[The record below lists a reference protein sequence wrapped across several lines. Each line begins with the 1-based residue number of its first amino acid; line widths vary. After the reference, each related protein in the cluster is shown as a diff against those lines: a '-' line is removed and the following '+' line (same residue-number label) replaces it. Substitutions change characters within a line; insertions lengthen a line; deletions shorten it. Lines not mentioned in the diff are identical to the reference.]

1 MKTDLSSQITLTRI
15 PQRYYRPE
23 NAFEHSVLTRLE
35 KIPTNIYES
44 ADEGSFAIAK
54 EIADQIRKKQEI
66 GENFVMAIPGGRSPL
81 SVYKEL
87 IRMHKEEQLSFRN
100 VVVFVEYEFFPLV
113 SPSAGNVAQL
123 KEALLDHIDIAPEN
137 IYAPDGCMP
146 KDAIIDFC
154 RMYEENIQKAGGLD
168 YILLGV
174 GHASNIMFNGVGSTL
189 SSRTRLVLLEGAARK
204 EASRTFPSLDNVP
217 AGVITMGIATM
228 MKARGHASN
237 IMFNGVGSTLS
248 SRTRLV
254 LLEGAA
260 RKEASRTFPSL
271 DNVPAG
277 VITMGIAT
285 MMKARNVILMAWG
298 EDKAKII
305 AKTVEGKVSD
315 AVPSSYLQ
323 NHTNA
328 KVVVDLSAAYDLTR
342 ISHPWLVTNCEWDNK
357 LIRRAIVW
365 LCQLTGKPI
374 LKLTNKDYSENGLG
388 ELLALYGSAYNVNIR
403 VFNDIQ
409 HTITGWPGGK
419 PNADDSNRPERAT
432 PYPKKVI
439 IFSPHPDDDV
449 ISMGGTFHRLC
460 EQHHDVHVAYET
472 SGNIAVGDEEVIR
485 YCEYLR
491 DVCAKYTEDETV
503 KKKAEEIIHFL
514 RYEKVEGEAE
524 KRDVLFMKGT
534 IRREEARAGARYS
547 GIKSD
552 DHIHFL
558 DLPFYET
565 GLVKKNDLS
574 EADIAIVKKLLTDVK
589 PDEMFVAGDL
599 ADPHGTHRVCLNA
612 VLAAIDELKDEEWL
626 KNCRIWMYR
635 GAWAEWEM
643 DHVEMAVPI
652 SPEELRHKRN
662 AILKHQSQ
670 AESAPF
676 LGDDER
682 LFWQRAEDRNRATA
696 ELYHQLGLASYEA
709 MEAFVQYVP
718 VR

>member
-1 MKTDLSSQITLTRI
+1 MKTDLSSKITLTRI

-35 KIPTNIYES
+35 KVPTSIYES
-44 ADEGSFAIAK
+44 ADEAACAIAK
-54 EIADQIRKKQEI
+54 EIAVQIRKKQETGANYTI
-66 GENFVMAIPGGRSPL
+66 ALPGGRTPL
-81 SVYKEL
+81 SVYREL
-87 IRMHKEEQLSFRN
+87 IRMHKEEQLSFHN
-100 VVVFVEYEFFPLV
+100 VIVFIEYEFYPLV
-113 SPSAGNVAQL
+113 TADAGNVAQL
-123 KEALLDHIDIAPEN
+123 KAAFLDHVDIAPEN
-137 IYAPDGCMP
+137 IYAPDGEMP
-146 KDAIIDFC
+146 KDSILDFC
-154 RMYEENIQKAGGLD
+154 QSYEENIRKAGGLD
-168 YILLGV
+168 CILLGV
-174 GHASNIMFNGVGSTL
+174 GPSSNITFNAAGSGIG
-189 SSRTRLVLLEGAARK
+189 SRTRLVVLEGAARK
-204 EASRTFPSLDNVP
+204 EAARTFASVDNVP
-217 AGVITMGIATM
+217 TGVITMGVSTI
-228 MKARGHASN
+228 MKARS
-237 IMFNGVGSTLS
+237 V
-248 SRTRLV
+248 V
-254 LLEGAA
+254 
-260 RKEASRTFPSL
+260 
-271 DNVPAG
+271 
-277 VITMGIAT
+277 
-285 MMKARNVILMAWG
+285 LMAWG
-298 EDKAKII
+298 ENKADVVS
-305 AKTVEGKVSD
+305 KTVEGKVTDS
-315 AVPSSYLQ
+315 VPSSFIQ
-323 NHTNA
+323 NHPNA
-328 KVVVDLSAAYDLTR
+328 KVVVDLAAAFDLTR

-374 LKLTNKDYSENGLG
+374 LKLTNKDYSGNGLG

-432 PYPKKVI
+432 PYPKKIV

-460 EQHHDVHVAYET
+460 VQNHDVHVAYET

-491 DVCAKYTEDETV
+491 DVCAKYTEDTKV
-503 KKKAEEIIHFL
+503 RDKAEEIIHYL
-514 RYEKVEGEAE
+514 RYEKVENGPER
-524 KRDVLFMKGT
+524 RDVLFMKGT

-565 GLVKKNDLS
+565 GMVKKHDLG
-574 EADIAIVKKLLTDVK
+574 EADIKIVKDLLMEVQ

-612 VLAAIDELKDEEWL
+612 VLAALDELKDEEWL
-626 KNCRIWMYR
+626 KHCRIWMYR

-670 AESAPF
+670 AESAPY

-696 ELYHQLGLASYEA
+696 DLYHLLGLASYEA

-718 VR
+718 LR